1 MNLDYSPTGD
11 TKTKSDMKAKHLIK
25 ILEAVDPESEV
36 GLQIGSDNDQ
46 TYRDLCAMAELAGG
60 ECLSY
65 LQISEARIYEADD
78 KTCVSLTLH
87 QWNYCNLE
95 SAATDFGETY
105 KKKEE
110 D

>member
-1 MNLDYSPTGD
+1 M

-65 LQISEARIYEADD
+65 LKISEVSIYEADD
-78 KTCVSLTLH
+78 ETCVSLTLQ
-87 QWNYCNLE
+87 QWNYNDLE
-95 SAATDFGETY
+95 SAAADFGKTY
-105 KKKEE
+105 KKKE

>member
-1 MNLDYSPTGD
+1 
-11 TKTKSDMKAKHLIK
+11 MKAKHLIK

-65 LQISEARIYEADD
+65 LKISEASIYEAAD
-78 KTCVSLTLH
+78 KTCVSLTLQ
-87 QWNYCNLE
+87 QWNYNDLK
-95 SAATDFGETY
+95 SAAAEFDETY
-105 KKKEE
+105 KKKEN
-110 D
+110 